1 MLVYDKPIPHVQGG
15 IYGIIYI
22 RVNIFMING
31 INGINGSNGWYG
43 LYGWNGCFICPKA
56 KAQIPKYLRFVSESG

>member
-1 MLVYDKPIPHVQGG
+1 MT
-15 IYGIIYI
+15 
-22 RVNIFMING
+22 
-31 INGINGSNGWYG
+31 NGINGSNGCNDYNGWYG